1 MPEGPKLLL
10 LDGNNTCH
18 KIFWAMKRSK
28 QNLSYKGRAVEVV
41 YGFFRHLISLHK
53 EYPDYFRIVA
63 WDRGYARRLEEST
76 KAVEAGIIPSAY
88 KATRHTDDN
97 EDDRERVHS
106 QMDELRNSL
115 SLVRCLQV
123 AVDGVEAD
131 DIINTYVQTYRKW
144 GSKFVIV
151 SSDKDFYQLLG
162 KDVIIRRRDD
172 DIWTEERFRLETGIS
187 PEAWLEAG
195 ALMGETGDNIFGVE
209 GWGPVTALKYAKEYG
224 DIDSII
230 KAVEAKEKKSKK
242 EQVLLE
248 SIPRLRLAKSLKA
261 MDVIQGLPKP
271 RVCRDVNA
279 AALEKYFLE
288 WGFASLLKESWR
300 LV

>member
-1 MPEGPKLLL
+1 MLEGPKLLL

-53 EYPDYFRIVA
+53 EYPDYFRIVT
-63 WDRGYARRLEEST
+63 WDGGYARRLEEST
-76 KAVEAGIIPSAY
+76 KAVEAGVIPSAY

-97 EDDRERVHS
+97 EEDRERVHE

-115 SLVRCLQV
+115 NLVRCLQV

-162 KDVIIRRRDD
+162 KDVVIRRSED

-195 ALMGETGDNIFGVE
+195 ALMGEKCDNILGVE

-288 WGFASLLKESWR
+288 WGFASLLKEIWR